1 MNRIDLLASV
11 KNNPDISVLIIG
23 AGINGIGTF
32 RDLAL
37 NGVDVLLVDR
47 GDFCSGVSSAS
58 SHMAHGGIRYLEN
71 GEFRLVRE
79 AVGERNRMIQNAPHL
94 VKPLPTTVPMFKHL
108 SGLMNAPFKF
118 LGLLDKPS
126 ERGSVVIKIGLM
138 FYDAFTG
145 KTRTVPRH
153 TFRGRAESLKLWPR
167 LNPSVRTTATYFD
180 GSILNPER
188 LALEILLDGEA
199 DGGRALNYVSLMK
212 GSGDTVTLRDE
223 LTGATF
229 DLRPRLLINA
239 AGPWIDA
246 ANGTLG
252 LSTRFIGGTK
262 GSHLVLNHPELRA
275 AIGENEF
282 FFENKDGRIVLIFPL
297 YDKVIVGTSD
307 IPVESPDH
315 VVCTEDEV
323 DYFINLVDRV
333 FPDVKVGREHIV
345 FRFSGVRPLAHTG
358 SAKTTGQIT
367 RDHHIQVVEGE
378 WTGLGYPVYSL
389 VGGKWTSFRA
399 FAEQV
404 TDKALGFLK
413 EPRQKSTHELP
424 IGGGRN
430 YPRTPEEQKRYIDG
444 LTAWTGFSAERV
456 QTLFTRYGTRADAV
470 ALFLT
475 RQADQPLK
483 SLPEYSRRE
492 IGFLC
497 QNEEVV
503 HLDDVILRRSMLAM
517 LGQLTRPALDELAEV
532 AGESLGWTGERVKAE
547 AARTLDLLANC
558 HGVRL

>member
-1 MNRIDLLASV
+1 
-11 KNNPDISVLIIG
+11 
-23 AGINGIGTF
+23 
-32 RDLAL
+32 
-37 NGVDVLLVDR
+37 
-47 GDFCSGVSSAS
+47 
-58 SHMAHGGIRYLEN
+58 
-71 GEFRLVRE
+71 
-79 AVGERNRMIQNAPHL
+79 
-94 VKPLPTTVPMFKHL
+94 
-108 SGLMNAPFKF
+108 
-118 LGLLDKPS
+118 
-126 ERGSVVIKIGLM
+126 
-138 FYDAFTG
+138 
-145 KTRTVPRH
+145 
-153 TFRGRAESLKLWPR
+153 
-167 LNPSVRTTATYFD
+167 
-180 GSILNPER
+180 
-188 LALEILLDGEA
+188 
-199 DGGRALNYVSLMK
+199 
-212 GSGDTVTLRDE
+212 
-223 LTGATF
+223 
-229 DLRPRLLINA
+229 
-239 AGPWIDA
+239 
-246 ANGTLG
+246 
-252 LSTRFIGGTK
+252 
-262 GSHLVLNHPELRA
+262 
-275 AIGENEF
+275 
-282 FFENKDGRIVLIFPL
+282 
-297 YDKVIVGTSD
+297 
-307 IPVESPDH
+307 
-315 VVCTEDEV
+315 
-323 DYFINLVDRV
+323 
-333 FPDVKVGREHIV
+333 
-345 FRFSGVRPLAHTG
+345 
-358 SAKTTGQIT
+358 
-367 RDHHIQVVEGE
+367 VEGE
-378 WTGLGYPVYSL
+378 WTGLGFPVYSL